1 MKAIAA
7 ELILTLVPALLVAT
21 AAIFAAV
28 AWSAAFGV
36 QTALGGR
43 DSRVR
48 IVRSVMAGLLA
59 GIGSWAAHSWTFLA
73 APHIHPLAASPLSAA
88 VAAVIAVLVIG
99 SAFAVAEWRPSHWV
113 SGAVLAGGGAAASL
127 MTSLDA
133 LGVDRGGVDMRHQS
147 ASVLAYG
154 LLVAGSFALW
164 QTRRLR
170 SRSPA
175 IGCGI
180 GLILA
185 MCAYASVGSL
195 PAIAGAP
202 PTFDPLSHREL
213 AFVTLLALTLVLLGA
228 SAVVFVYR
236 ISQVAA
242 LATFQKAIDALPSG
256 LAIFDARGR
265 LSGFNAA
272 YADAFSSLPTAI
284 EPGMSRQSLL
294 RAVEDAGWLSDPQ
307 NYDAAKAL
315 GAGAPPEGLEV
326 RLPDGRR
333 LTAQTLAMED
343 GGRAVILNAVPVAPS
358 RVVSLSVMPEIISAA
373 NASDPQDA
381 WLAATES
388 RALSA
393 DDASGVTDGAAP
405 APRVLVVDGDP
416 VNRKMLSLLLEATGH
431 TCVVAH
437 SARDAVERA
446 SAERFSAILVDLPGG
461 PSDGLEAIR
470 DIRAAEAA
478 SGTDRAAIFSL
489 SASGAGRPW
498 DDAIAAGA
506 DAHLSKPI
514 VGSQLAAAL
523 AAQAE
528 RRAHGSRDT
537 TDGRA
542 PRWAVNF

>member
-1 MKAIAA
+1 M
-7 ELILTLVPALLVAT
+7 TLVPVLLVAT
-21 AAIFAAV
+21 AAIFATV
-28 AWSAAFGV
+28 GWSAAFGV
-36 QTALGGR
+36 QTVLGGR
-43 DSRVR
+43 DTRVR

-59 GIGSWAAHSWTFLA
+59 GFGAWSAHSWTFLA
-73 APHIHPLAASPLSAA
+73 APHIHLLAASPLSAA
-88 VAAVIAVLVIG
+88 AAAVIAVLVIG

-133 LGVDRGGVDMRHQS
+133 LGVDRAGVDMRHQS
-147 ASVLAYG
+147 AWVLAYG

-170 SRSPA
+170 SRLPV
-175 IGCGI
+175 IGCGM

-185 MCAYASVGSL
+185 ICAYASVGSL
-195 PAIAGAP
+195 PAIAGAASA
-202 PTFDPLSHREL
+202 FDPLGHREL
-213 AFVTLLALTLVLLGA
+213 AFVALLALSLVLLGA
-228 SAVVFVYR
+228 SAVVFVHR
-236 ISQVAA
+236 VGQVAA

-272 YADAFSSLPTAI
+272 YADAFSSLPTSI
-284 EPGMSRQSLL
+284 ERGMSRQSLL
-294 RAVEDAGWLSDPQ
+294 RAVEEAGWLSDPQ
-307 NYDAAKAL
+307 NYDAAQAL
-315 GAGAPPEGLEV
+315 GAGASPEQLEV
-326 RLPDGRR
+326 SLPDGRR
-333 LTAQTLAMED
+333 LNAQTVAMDD
-343 GGRAVILNAVPVAPS
+343 GGRAVILTEISIASS
-358 RVVSLSVMPEIISAA
+358 RVVTLAATPEIISAA
-373 NASDPQDA
+373 NASEPQD
-381 WLAATES
+381 
-388 RALSA
+388 RP
-393 DDASGVTDGAAP
+393 AAP

-431 TCVVAH
+431 ICVVAH

-461 PSDGLEAIR
+461 GSAGLEAIR
-470 DIRAAEAA
+470 DIRAAETA
-478 SGTDRAAIFSL
+478 SGADRTAIFSL

-514 VGSQLAAAL
+514 IGSQLAAAL

-528 RRAHGSRDT
+528 QSAHGARDT
-537 TDGRA
+537 TEGRA
-542 PRWAVNF
+542 PRWAANF

>member
-1 MKAIAA
+1 M
-7 ELILTLVPALLVAT
+7 TLVPVLLVAT
-21 AAIFAAV
+21 AAIFATV
-28 AWSAAFGV
+28 GWSAAFGV
-36 QTALGGR
+36 QTVLGGR
-43 DSRVR
+43 DTRVR

-59 GIGSWAAHSWTFLA
+59 GFGAWSAQSWTFLA
-73 APHIHPLAASPLSAA
+73 APHINLLAASPLSAA
-88 VAAVIAVLVIG
+88 AAAVIAVLVIG
-99 SAFAVAEWRPSHWV
+99 SAFVVAEWRPSHWV

-133 LGVDRGGVDMRHQS
+133 LGVDRAGVDMRRQS
-147 ASVLAYG
+147 AWLLAYG

-170 SRSPA
+170 SRSPV
-175 IGCGI
+175 IGCGM

-185 MCAYASVGSL
+185 ICAYASVGSL
-195 PAIAGAP
+195 PAISGAA
-202 PTFDPLSHREL
+202 TAFDPLGHREL
-213 AFVTLLALTLVLLGA
+213 AFVALIALSLVLLGA
-228 SAVVFVYR
+228 SAVVFVHR
-236 ISQVAA
+236 VGQVAA

-256 LAIFDARGR
+256 LAIFDGRGR

-272 YADAFSSLPTAI
+272 YADAFSSLPTSI
-284 EPGMSRQSLL
+284 ERGMSRQSLL
-294 RAVEDAGWLSDPQ
+294 RSVEEAGWLSDPQ
-307 NYDAAKAL
+307 NYDAAQAI
-315 GAGAPPEGLEV
+315 GAGAAPERLEV
-326 RLPDGRR
+326 SLPDGRR
-333 LTAQTLAMED
+333 LNAQTVATDD
-343 GGRAVILNAVPVAPS
+343 GGRAVILTEIPIAPS
-358 RVVSLSVMPEIISAA
+358 RVVTLAVTPEVISAA
-373 NASDPQDA
+373 NASEPQD
-381 WLAATES
+381 WPAAT
-388 RALSA
+388 
-393 DDASGVTDGAAP
+393 DP

-461 PSDGLEAIR
+461 GGAGLEAIR
-470 DIRAAEAA
+470 DIRAAETE
-478 SGTDRAAIFSL
+478 SGADRTAIFSL

-528 RRAHGSRDT
+528 RSAHGPRDT
-537 TDGRA
+537 TEGQA
-542 PRWAVNF
+542 PRWAANF